1 MTNTVIL
8 IPARLKST
16 RFPEKMLADLNG
28 KTLARHVWEKCIS
41 FGYPS
46 YLISDSRKVLN
57 QAPLN
62 VFTQP
67 ADNGTDRCSIVAE
80 SNAWSYTKY
89 INVQGDM
96 PDITLDIIK
105 AVEKQLDNY
114 DVTTA
119 YTKMTAEKQLDSNS
133 VKMIHNGKTAHWFCR
148 APLEYGDHHIG
159 VYGYRLESIAK
170 YRYMQKFK
178 EEEKEQLEQ
187 LRWIQ
192 NDVIM
197 GVTEVEFDGLEIN
210 TPEDLEEWKKRNA

>member
-1 MTNTVIL
+1 MSTVIL
-8 IPARLKST
+8 IPARLEST

-28 KTLARHVWEKCIS
+28 KTLIRNVWEKCMS
-41 FGYPS
+41 FGYTS
-46 YLISDSRKVLN
+46 YVVSDSRKVLN
-57 QAPLN
+57 QSPLCLK
-62 VFTQP
+62 TQS
-67 ADNGTDRCSIVAE
+67 AENGTERLSIACD
-80 SNAWSYTKY
+80 NPNLIATKY

-105 AVEKQLDNY
+105 AIEKKLDDY
-114 DVTTA
+114 PVATA
-119 YTKMTAEKQLDSNS
+119 YTKMTTEKQLDPNS

-148 APLEYGDHHIG
+148 APLEYGDHHLG
-159 VYGYRLESIAK
+159 VYGYRLEELIK
-170 YRYMQKFK
+170 YRELKKYN

-192 NDVIM
+192 NDVTI